1 MLLDKSAAIVCILLA
16 LPIGTARAGD
26 DDAARIAAV
35 TAPARSFAAPEA
47 FETNQGGAATALDA
61 AGANAF
67 ILPSANMAFER
78 RMDFELGNALFMKLW
93 ASSPSSTT
101 ASDGL
106 GPLYNARSCQSCHLK
121 DGRGVVPAPG
131 QPAVSLFLRLSV
143 PPRTPAE
150 EALLREGQAN
160 ELPEP
165 TYGTQLQN
173 FAVTGI
179 APEGRMT
186 IAYEEVP
193 IALSD
198 GEIVSLRRP
207 TYGVAALQYGPMAP
221 DVMLSPRIAPPMI
234 GLGLLEAIPAEAILA
249 HADPQ
254 DHDGDGISG
263 RPNRIGPQRRLGRF
277 GWKAGQ
283 TDVALQTAH
292 AFAGDLGLSTPLVG
306 RSRGDC
312 MPAQAECLAAATG
325 DDPVEGIEVTT
336 AMFDLAVFYARNLAV
351 PARRDTGG
359 AQVLAGKKLFYE
371 IGCISCH
378 VPKFVTARDGVAP
391 EQSFQLVWPY
401 SDLLLHD
408 MGEGLADNRPEAEAD
423 GREWRTPP
431 LWGIGLT
438 AQVSGR
444 SEFLHDGRA
453 RSLLE
458 AILWHG
464 GEGQRSRDAVVDL
477 SRAERESLI
486 DFLNSL

>member
-1 MLLDKSAAIVCILLA
+1 MFVFKRMAICLSFVGFFISEALA
-16 LPIGTARAGD
+16 QD
-26 DDAARIAAV
+26 DTARIAAV
-35 TAPARSFAAPEA
+35 TAPVTSFDKAEP
-47 FETNQGGAATALDA
+47 FEENSAGAATSSDA

-67 ILPSANMAFER
+67 ILPSANMAFAR

-150 EALLREGQAN
+150 EALLRAGEVN

-165 TYGTQLQN
+165 TYGIQLQN

-186 IAYEEVP
+186 VAYQEVP
-193 IALSD
+193 ITLGD

-207 TYGVAALQYGPMAP
+207 SYGVAALQYGPMAP
-221 DVMLSPRIAPPMI
+221 DVMLSPRVAPPMI

-249 HADPQ
+249 HADP
-254 DHDGDGISG
+254 DDRDGDGISG
-263 RPNRIGPQRRLGRF
+263 RPNRVGPERRLGRF

-283 TDVALQTAH
+283 PDVALQTAH

-306 RSRGDC
+306 RSHGDC
-312 MPAQAECLAAATG
+312 MPAQAQCLAAATG
-325 DDPVEGIEVTT
+325 DDPAAGIEVTT
-336 AMFDLAVFYARNLAV
+336 PMFDLAVFYARNLAV
-351 PARRDTGG
+351 PARRGAGD

-378 VPKFVTARDGVAP
+378 VPKFVTARDDAAP
-391 EQSFQLVWPY
+391 EQSFQLIWPY

-408 MGEGLADNRPEAEAD
+408 MGDGLADNRPEGAAN

-431 LWGIGLT
+431 LWAIGLT

-444 SEFLHDGRA
+444 TEFLHDGRA

-464 GEGQRSRDAVVDL
+464 GEGQRSRDAVVGL
-477 SRAERESLI
+477 SRAQRESLI